1 MSPLT
6 AQFTIAFLQILL
18 WATVARSLLSWFP
31 IDQASPL
38 YQILY
43 KVTEPLMNPIRRVL
57 PTMGMMDLSPMAV
70 IIMLIV
76 VQQVVIS
83 VTVTA

>member
-1 MSPLT
+1 
-6 AQFTIAFLQILL
+6 
-18 WATVARSLLSWFP
+18 
-31 IDQASPL
+31 
-38 YQILY
+38 
-43 KVTEPLMNPIRRVL
+43 MNPIRRVL